1 VRPWQVSG
9 LWVDVCKR
17 RLLRLPREGVP
28 ARFGRSACSADG
40 VRGCPRDPPS
50 GCQHPR
56 TYGGQGR
63 RGEGH
68 SAAFTQVRGYM
79 EVQAGA
85 VCKTVGSAYV
95 GSNPTP
101 ATICEN
107 GPLAAETRLGGPFSS
122 CHGVYQGVSPWVDA
136 WQWLRTYSG
145 QRPGGTSGAYNR
157 SLCRSAPVLFSFP
170 GAGLLRIPVGR
181 FFAVLLAPGGGLPDR
196 PTPRRHAPRVS
207 GIPGQGWIRA
217 YP

>member
-68 SAAFTQVRGYM
+68 SAAFTQVRGYI

-101 ATICEN
+101 ATHLRRSKPVTLDCVTGFSHERKRFSR
-107 GPLAAETRLGGPFSS
+107 PLAFGCGP
-122 CHGVYQGVSPWVDA
+122 CVGQI
-136 WQWLRTYSG
+136 RTAAVAAQS
-145 QRPGGTSGAYNR
+145 RPGCLLSCGNGHGRTLLQRTAGRARPVRLWAIRRSSGVVHGHIADR
-157 SLCRSAPVLFSFP
+157 VWPVP
-170 GAGLLRIPVGR
+170 AVRIT
-181 FFAVLLAPGGGLPDR
+181 ACC
-196 PTPRRHAPRVS
+196 HAL
-207 GIPGQGWIRA
+207 
-217 YP
+217 